1 MNRLLFIV
9 NPMAGGGRARSLE
22 PLITKTMEE
31 YKIEYD
37 LVFTSREGDGAKLA
51 EESCCNRVIAVGGDG
66 TVNEVAKGLLKRG
79 YGVMGIIP
87 SGTGND
93 LSRSLG
99 IPLDPLKA
107 IEFVINGKTRFID
120 VGVANGNYFLNIASF
135 GFDAEVV
142 INSHRFKRLYRG
154 KIAYILGII
163 LTLIKFKKREIT
175 LEIDGKE
182 YRESLILLAIGNGKY
197 YGGGMKILPDS
208 NLDDGYL
215 HLCLIKDA
223 SNLLLLILFPTIFSG
238 KHLRY
243 SRYVNIFKAKNVKI
257 RSNSLE
263 IFNIDGEIIHGE
275 NEIIFNISDHKLPI
289 MCI

>member
-9 NPMAGGGRARSLE
+9 NPMAGGGRSRSLE

-37 LVFTSREGDGAKLA
+37 IVFTSREGDGTRLA
-51 EESCCNRVIAVGGDG
+51 EERYCNRVIAVGGDG

-107 IEFVINGKTRFID
+107 IEFIINSKTRFID

-142 INSHRFKRLYRG
+142 RNAHRFKRLYGG
-154 KIAYILGII
+154 KIPYILGTI

-182 YRESLILLAIGNGKY
+182 YTESLILLAIGNGKY

-223 SNLLLLILFPTIFSG
+223 SNLLRLILFPTIFSG
-238 KHLRY
+238 RHLKY
-243 SRYVNIFKAKNVKI
+243 SRYVNVFKAKNVKI
-257 RSNSLE
+257 RSNRPE